1 MRDKMATGVNDVLA
15 DVLKLLVEYRL
26 ILVTH
31 NQQHIWNQMV
41 GQGFH
46 RIYNDVLKLEASS
59 YKKWWPLNNQ
69 LYYMCSNDSSED
81 I

>member
-31 NQQHIWNQMV
+31 NQQHI
-41 GQGFH
+41 
-46 RIYNDVLKLEASS
+46 
-59 YKKWWPLNNQ
+59 
-69 LYYMCSNDSSED
+69 
-81 I
+81 